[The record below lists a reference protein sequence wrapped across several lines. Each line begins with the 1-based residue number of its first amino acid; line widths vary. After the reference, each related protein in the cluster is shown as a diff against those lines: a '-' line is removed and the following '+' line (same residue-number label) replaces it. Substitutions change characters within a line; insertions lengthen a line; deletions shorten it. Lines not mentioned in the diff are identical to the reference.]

1 MKIID
6 NYEDK
11 VLKLYNLSDK
21 SMSFDMFS
29 ERIELFKN
37 TNTNQILRICNLC
50 DIYRRNGQL
59 CTCSVELCIEYKK
72 KILKKYKIM

>member
-6 NYEDK
+6 NYEDNI
-11 VLKLYNLSDK
+11 LKLYNLSDK
-21 SMSFDMFS
+21 PMSFDVFS
-29 ERIELFKN
+29 ERIEIFKN

-50 DIYRRNGQL
+50 DIYRRGNQL
-59 CTCSVELCIEYKK
+59 CTCSGELCIEYKK

>member
-6 NYEDK
+6 NYEDNILK
-11 VLKLYNLSDK
+11 VYNLSDK
-21 SMSFDMFS
+21 PMSFDVFS
-29 ERIELFKN
+29 ERIEIFKN

-50 DIYRRNGQL
+50 DIHRRCNQL